1 MSNRHNT
8 QRGHVGAAGSSA
20 SARDPRTFGRPTNG
34 GSAANTLPRTRA
46 AGRRDNRDP
55 RSKPLRLAPLGGLG
69 EIGKNCMAI
78 EYDGDIILID
88 AGLMF
93 PDEEMLGV
101 DLVIPDV
108 SYLADKLTRIKAI
121 FITHGHE
128 DHIGGLPYLLPQLGF
143 PTVYATK
150 LTAGLITVK
159 LREHRLLDRVKLVV
173 VDPDDV
179 IQAGIFSVGF
189 LRVNHSIPDAV
200 AVVVRSPAG
209 TLVHTGDYKF
219 DFTPVDGIQADLGGF
234 ARLGEEGVLVLCG
247 DSTRVENPGYTPT
260 EQIINDTFD
269 NLFAHA
275 PGRII
280 VATFASLLSRVQ
292 LVADMAVKYNRRVA
306 LVGRSMV
313 NNAQMAIEL
322 GYLHI
327 PAGTLV
333 DVEDLNSI
341 PASKL
346 VIVCTGSQGEPTSAL
361 TRIANGDHRFV
372 STQRG
377 DTVILSST
385 PIVGNERAVS
395 RNIDNLLRQGADVYY
410 QGRAQV
416 HVSGHGSREEIKLM
430 LALLKPQYVL
440 PVHGE
445 FRMLSTHA
453 RVAESMGIPPENI
466 CVAQDGDIIEV
477 SEQKGIAVVDHAP
490 YGNVYVDGLGVGD
503 IGQIVLRDRQVL
515 SRDGIIM
522 VVLTV
527 DAETGAPV
535 AGPDIMS
542 RGVVYERESEA
553 LMDAARQRVIDA
565 FNRHVQKRGQTAD
578 WGYVKNKIRDTLSEF
593 FYERLKRRPMIL
605 PLVVEV

>member
-1 MSNRHNT
+1 M
-8 QRGHVGAAGSSA
+8 A
-20 SARDPRTFGRPTNG
+20 S
-34 GSAANTLPRTRA
+34 
-46 AGRRDNRDP
+46 
-55 RSKPLRLAPLGGLG
+55 
-69 EIGKNCMAI
+69 
-78 EYDGDIILID
+78 DIVIID

-108 SYLADKLTRIKAI
+108 TYLAGQARPAFKAI

-150 LTAGLITVK
+150 LTAGLIAVK

-173 VDPDDV
+173 VDP
-179 IQAGIFSVGF
+179 AMTPSRRASSRSSF

-247 DSTRVENPGYTPT
+247 DSTRVENPR
-260 EQIINDTFD
+260 
-269 NLFAHA
+269 LHAHRA
-275 PGRII
+275 DHQRHLRQPLRPRLRAHHRGDLRL
-280 VATFASLLSRVQ
+280 AASRACSRSSTS
-292 LVADMAVKYNRRVA
+292 AVKYNRRVA

-346 VIVCTGSQGEPTSAL
+346 VIICTGSQGEPTSAL

-430 LALLKPQYVL
+430 LALVKPRYVV

-453 RVAESMGIPPENI
+453 QGGREHGHPGGEHLRRAGRR
-466 CVAQDGDIIEV
+466 
-477 SEQKGIAVVDHAP
+477 HHR
-490 YGNVYVDGLGVGD
+490 GLGAEGHRRRRSCS
-503 IGQIVLRDRQVL
+503 LRQRL
-515 SRDGIIM
+515 
-522 VVLTV
+522 
-527 DAETGAPV
+527 
-535 AGPDIMS
+535 
-542 RGVVYERESEA
+542 RGRPGRRRHRPGR
-553 LMDAARQRVIDA
+553 AARPPGA
-565 FNRHVQKRGQTAD
+565 
-578 WGYVKNKIRDTLSEF
+578 
-593 FYERLKRRPMIL
+593 RPRWH
-605 PLVVEV
+605 PDGRAHGG

>member
-1 MSNRHNT
+1 MTFIVSRNRHNDRSRGQE
-8 QRGHVGAAGSSA
+8 QR
-20 SARDPRTFGRPTNG
+20 PQRT
-34 GSAANTLPRTRA
+34 
-46 AGRRDNRDP
+46 
-55 RSKPLRLAPLGGLG
+55 KPLRLAPLGGLG
-69 EIGKNCMAI
+69 EIGKNCMAV
-78 EYDGDIILID
+78 EYDGEIILID

-101 DLVIPDV
+101 DLVIPDI
-108 SYLADKLTRIKAI
+108 SYLADKLDRIRGV

-159 LREHRLLDRVKLVV
+159 LREHRILDRTRIVV
-173 VDPDDV
+173 VDPADV
-179 IQAGIFSVGF
+179 IKAGKFEVGF

-200 AVVVRSPAG
+200 AVIVRSPAG

-219 DFTPVDGIQADLGGF
+219 DFTPVDGVQADLGGF

-260 EQIINDTFD
+260 EQIVNDTFD
-269 NLFAHA
+269 ALFAKA

-292 LVADMAVKYNRRVA
+292 LVIDLAAKYNKQVA
-306 LVGRSMV
+306 VVGRSMV
-313 NNAQMAIEL
+313 NNVQMALEL
-322 GYLHI
+322 GYLRV
-327 PAGTLV
+327 PAGVLV
-333 DVEDLNSI
+333 DVEDINRI

-346 VIVCTGSQGEPTSAL
+346 VIMCTGSQGEPTSAL
-361 TRIANGDHRFV
+361 TRIANGDHRFI
-372 STQRG
+372 SIQRG
-377 DTVILSST
+377 DTVVLSST

-395 RNIDNLLRQGADVYY
+395 RNIDNLIRQGADVFY

-430 LALLKPQYVL
+430 LALTKPKYVV

-445 FRMLSTHA
+445 YRMLSTHA
-453 RVAESMGIPPENI
+453 RVAEGMGVPLENV
-466 CVAQDGDIIEV
+466 CVAADGDIIEV
-477 SEQKGIAVVDHAP
+477 SAHGGIEIVDHAP

-503 IGQIVLRDRQVL
+503 VGQIVLRDRQVL
-515 SRDGIIM
+515 ARDGILM

-527 DAETGAPV
+527 DAETGEPV
-535 AGPDIMS
+535 AGPDILS

-553 LMDAARQRVIDA
+553 LMDAARARVIDA
-565 FNRHVQKRGQTAD
+565 FNRHSNRRGQGTD

-605 PLVVEV
+605 PMVVEV

>member
-1 MSNRHNT
+1 VLRNR
-8 QRGHVGAAGSSA
+8 QRNRSHGAEGRQGKKQE
-20 SARDPRTFGRPTNG
+20 ARI
-34 GSAANTLPRTRA
+34 
-46 AGRRDNRDP
+46 
-55 RSKPLRLAPLGGLG
+55 RSLRLAPLGGLG
-69 EIGKNCMAI
+69 EIGKNMMAV
-78 EYDGDIILID
+78 EYDGDIAIID

-108 SYLADKLTRIKAI
+108 TYLADKLDRIRGI

-128 DHIGGLPYLLPQLGF
+128 DHIGALPYVLPQLGF
-143 PTVYATK
+143 PPIYATR

-159 LREHRLLDRVKLVV
+159 LREHRLLDRTTLTV
-173 VDPDDV
+173 VDPAET
-179 IQAGIFSVGF
+179 IRAGRLQVGF

-209 TLVHTGDYKF
+209 TMVHTGDYKF
-219 DFTPVDGIQADLGGF
+219 DFTPVDGIQADLGGL

-247 DSTRVENPGYTPT
+247 DSTRVEAPGYTPT
-260 EQIINDTFD
+260 ERVINETFD
-269 NLFAHA
+269 ALFAKA
-275 PGRII
+275 PGRIL
-280 VATFASLLSRVQ
+280 VATFASLLSRAQ
-292 LVADMAVKYNRRVA
+292 LVMDTAVKYDRQVA

-313 NNAQMAIEL
+313 SNVQMAIEL
-322 GYLHI
+322 GYLNV

-333 DVEDLNSI
+333 DVEDLNRV
-341 PASKL
+341 PPGRL
-346 VIVCTGSQGEPTSAL
+346 VIICTGSQGEPTSAL

-372 STQRG
+372 SVQVG
-377 DTVILSST
+377 DMVILSST

-395 RNIDNLLRQGADVYY
+395 RNIDNLMRQGADVYY

-430 LALLKPQYVL
+430 LALLKPKYVV

-445 FRMLSTHA
+445 FRMLQEHA
-453 RVAESMGIPPENI
+453 RVAEGMGVPRENI

-477 SEQKGIAVVDHAP
+477 SAEGGAAVVEHAP
-490 YGNVYVDGLGVGD
+490 SGNVYVDGLGVGD

-515 SRDGIIM
+515 SRDGIVM

-527 DAETGAPV
+527 DAETGESV
-535 AGPDIMS
+535 ARPDIMS
-542 RGVVYERESEA
+542 RGFVYERESEA
-553 LMDAARQRVIDA
+553 LIEAARARVMEA
-565 FNRHVQKRGQTAD
+565 FQRHVQKRGQSAD

-593 FYERLKRRPMIL
+593 FYEQVKRRPMIL